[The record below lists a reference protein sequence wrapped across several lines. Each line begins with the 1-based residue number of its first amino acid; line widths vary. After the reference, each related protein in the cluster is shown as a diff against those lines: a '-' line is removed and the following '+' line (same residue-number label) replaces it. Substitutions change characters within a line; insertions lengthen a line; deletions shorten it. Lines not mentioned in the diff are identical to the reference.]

1 MYVKRAEFQHGIF
14 RVCLTHSST
23 WAVFTNLYWFLQLT
37 TVCILPTNSA
47 KALRSNNV
55 IQCNNNLTQ
64 TVQLLY
70 WPVGW
75 FQNRR
80 TTVDVLPTS
89 NIGAASWEFQTVS
102 VITEA
107 PVSIK
112 NNKQSNINIPFTWHW
127 NKHAKNTILIAFS
140 ALTLL
145 VRHQE
150 EHLVCKNW
158 ATRCWCGY
166 LSGASEVQ
174 TVCIWSSWCH
184 CHPETPSSLALF
196 KSRLFWYWLTQV
208 VLEKRQLNRRSVE

>member
-14 RVCLTHSST
+14 RVCLIHSST

-47 KALRSNNV
+47 KAQRSNTV
-55 IQCNNNLTQ
+55 TQCNNNLTQ

-80 TTVDVLPTS
+80 TMVDVLPTS

-102 VITEA
+102 VTTAA
-107 PVSIK
+107 PVSRK

-166 LSGASEVQ
+166 LSGARCRQFAYGPADATAIPKLHHHLPYLNPDCSG
-174 TVCIWSSWCH
+174 TGLPRLSW
-184 CHPETPSSLALF
+184 
-196 KSRLFWYWLTQV
+196 
-208 VLEKRQLNRRSVE
+208 KRGN